1 MGAGILP
8 TALVKGKLYFLFGKE
23 NEYEKSAT
31 GYSDFGGSTEKNESY
46 LTTATREG
54 AEELTGFLGN
64 HNEIYNNLKGD
75 KCFFDLPNV
84 KYRTFIYSMVYNP
97 YLPYYYNNNQKFL
110 QEKLDDEVIKNTRIF
125 EKSEIKWFCIDE
137 LQKFKIKSQFRYF
150 YKDML
155 DIILENKSEII
166 NHVKKSL
173 NKKRNKTLK
182 KKLF

>member
-23 NEYEKSAT
+23 NEYEKSAP

-84 KYRTFIYSMVYNP
+84 KYRTFIYSMDYNP

-110 QEKLDDEVIKNTRIF
+110 QKKIPNVIKSTKIF
-125 EKSEIKWFCIDE
+125 EKAHIIWICQDDLID
-137 LQKFKIKSQFRYF
+137 FKKKCRFF
-150 YKDML
+150 YKPMIENIIYHL
-155 DIILENKSEII
+155 NDI
-166 NHVKKSL
+166 KKFIQTK
-173 NKKRNKTLK
+173 N
-182 KKLF
+182 